1 MKTFLKY
8 LGFTI
13 LGAIVLAYAG
23 FLFVLPN
30 AIDLNQYT
38 PKIQKLAKEQAK
50 LNVNFENVKIVTT
63 PLLGA
68 GIKAENISVKLP
80 DNSVLFSADDFIKS
94 LD

>member
-13 LGAIVLAYAG
+13 LGAMVLAYAG

-38 PKIQKLAKEQAK
+38 PEIQKLAK
-50 LNVNFENVKIVTT
+50 
-63 PLLGA
+63 
-68 GIKAENISVKLP
+68 
-80 DNSVLFSADDFIKS
+80 
-94 LD
+94 